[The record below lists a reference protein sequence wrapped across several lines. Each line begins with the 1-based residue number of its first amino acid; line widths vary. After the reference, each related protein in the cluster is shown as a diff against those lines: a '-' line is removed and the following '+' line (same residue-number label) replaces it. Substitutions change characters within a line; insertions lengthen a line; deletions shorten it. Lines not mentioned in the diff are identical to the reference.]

1 MLYHLLTYP
10 LDVIKTNRIL
20 DSKLVSQPMQTIPRE
35 AVEIFE
41 RGGLQKGLMRG
52 MLMSF
57 AIGSISQV
65 EYFDKSVMLAPLVT
79 LL

>member
-20 DSKLVSQPMQTIPRE
+20 ESKLVPQQVQAIPRE

-52 MLMSF
+52 MMMSM
-57 AIGSISQV
+57 AIGTIS
-65 EYFDKSVMLAPLVT
+65 
-79 LL
+79 